1 MPARVAALGAG
12 GAPLPPSR
20 PPPPALGLTRPRLPF
35 ASPAAPPP
43 PPSSS
48 LAPLRGRLTRAS
60 QVPGLSPAGS
70 AGSTSAR
77 LLCICTNIREGGRL
91 ELLHLKAP
99 NKALQGVSGRW
110 QRYVGVAWG
119 DRRSPGKPQT
129 IGRGDP
135 LTVRARWPLNEL
147 RSVWWESGR
156 AEFWLAFR
164 APGGEEAGGVRVGEG
179 GEVHGFSIA
188 DSRGGERFVQQLL
201 DICPGSARAMPPS
214 GVCAR
219 SERLSP
225 ASPGGGGPGH
235 LSGGGGGGAGGSE
248 RQPLPPS
255 PRSPGGGGAALERVL
270 ASTRRALRRL
280 DAGAR
285 PEEWAALSEQCIGG
299 KELLGS
305 ILRREMLS
313 GAGNLSAGE
322 LSEAQTLHNRL
333 VLVLSLEEE
342 VGPQAPFS
350 LPETDCRPSAPWA
363 EPLDAPSRG
372 PAEEAEASAPE
383 LEPAMAHLFAQGL
396 GERKGERAVPKS
408 LEPEFSG
415 ALGASGGGESAG
427 QPPGVEA
434 PGPGCGLS
442 LELPPSAPAVGGEGE
457 TDEDDGFCIICFERR
472 VDCAI
477 LECGHACICMAC
489 SSGLRGECPVCRGTI
504 SRVVKLYYS

>member
-201 DICPGSARAMPPS
+201 DICPGSARAIPPS
-214 GVCAR
+214 GICAR
-219 SERLSP
+219 SERPSP

-235 LSGGGGGGAGGSE
+235 LSGGGGGAVLRMQAINRME
-248 RQPLPPS
+248 TTARQRTHMLSMLSRNSRARTTIACCFASMASSVVLRRTLIRPLHDPSSRTPAPVSALGPPS
-255 PRSPGGGGAALERVL
+255 TLDPAVPR
-270 ASTRRALRRL
+270 
-280 DAGAR
+280 
-285 PEEWAALSEQCIGG
+285 
-299 KELLGS
+299 
-305 ILRREMLS
+305 
-313 GAGNLSAGE
+313 
-322 LSEAQTLHNRL
+322 
-333 VLVLSLEEE
+333 
-342 VGPQAPFS
+342 
-350 LPETDCRPSAPWA
+350 RPS
-363 EPLDAPSRG
+363 
-372 PAEEAEASAPE
+372 
-383 LEPAMAHLFAQGL
+383 
-396 GERKGERAVPKS
+396 
-408 LEPEFSG
+408 
-415 ALGASGGGESAG
+415 
-427 QPPGVEA
+427 
-434 PGPGCGLS
+434 CLS
-442 LELPPSAPAVGGEGE
+442 
-457 TDEDDGFCIICFERR
+457 
-472 VDCAI
+472 
-477 LECGHACICMAC
+477 
-489 SSGLRGECPVCRGTI
+489 SS
-504 SRVVKLYYS
+504 S